1 MNLNPS
7 HALLPSPLGLA
18 SSISSVP
25 PRSGVRGTPEE
36 RAESLPPPPVCARR
50 VLLIDDE
57 GPSRDDLVEVLRVEG
72 YAVCALT
79 VNDPVLEFIR
89 RASPDLVLLS
99 ADGKE
104 GIGIDLCREL
114 RRLDPGHLTPILLFA
129 VDDCDEE
136 AVVAGLVSGADDYV
150 VAPGR
155 IAELKARVR
164 VQLRNL
170 RDRELL
176 RWARE
181 QRSSF
186 RDEALTDALT
196 RLPNRRAIDRAL
208 TAALRGG
215 ESTTVMLLDI
225 DHFKIINDTWG
236 HAAGDEVLRSIGAT
250 LGLCTRRE
258 DIVGRFGGEEFVV
271 VLRGSLGDHAD
282 ILGDRY
288 RQTVGAIVFPDELGP
303 KGITVSVG
311 IAQWDGL
318 CDRPTPGQLLA
329 LADSALYEAK
339 RAGRDRVRVSDL
351 PGRDDLTTRASLEPQ
366 YSGQTG
372 TH

>member
-1 MNLNPS
+1 MNLNSPR
-7 HALLPSPLGLA
+7 ALLPSSHGLLVGA
-18 SSISSVP
+18 SSVP

-50 VLLIDDE
+50 VLLIEDE
-57 GPSRDDLVEVLRVEG
+57 GPSRDDLVEILRAEG
-72 YAVCALT
+72 YAVCALA
-79 VNDPVLEFIR
+79 VHDPVLEFIH

-99 ADGKE
+99 ASRE
-104 GIGIDLCREL
+104 GGLGIELCREL
-114 RRLDPGHLTPILLFA
+114 RGLDPAHLTPILLFA
-129 VDDCDEE
+129 TEE
-136 AVVAGLVSGADDYV
+136 CGEDAVVSGLLSGADDFV

-155 IAELKARVR
+155 TAELKARIR

-208 TAALRGG
+208 TAALRGDQ
-215 ESTTVMLLDI
+215 STTVMLLDI
-225 DHFKIINDTWG
+225 DHFKAVNDTWG

-271 VLRGSLGDHAD
+271 VLRGSPGDHAD

-288 RQTVGAIVFPDELGP
+288 RQTVGAIVFPDDLGP
-303 KGITVSVG
+303 TRVTVSVG

-318 CDRPTPGQLLA
+318 SERPTPAQLLER
-329 LADSALYEAK
+329 ADEALYEAK
-339 RAGRDRVRVSDL
+339 RAGRDRVRVSDM
-351 PGRDDLTTRASLEPQ
+351 PGQQERAARASLVPH
-366 YSGQTG
+366 YAAQTG